1 MCPFSKLWLWPRAA
15 ALCRWLQALWHEDLL
30 EASFADEAG
39 LGRAPH
45 RLERGLAATRYRKMP
60 RGWLVWLC
68 LGLAGTSPQ
77 SFELRGKV
85 WCGFPRWSKVAVVT
99 GGTVRHVVAG
109 VVCVVARLLRSS
121 APGKHLMEY
130 NPLESAPESKEFNES
145 RFQEIR
151 QLDAPWILEM
161 EWRSRERTVLLYYA
175 NLCHIYASQSL
186 EAWLTSHLEVDQP
199 AGCHGFGAPCVVI
212 DSSPLVRGEMAPK
225 VCSRD
230 AAELHSLNKVNAGAR
245 FQRLC
250 ICRAMRFGQGM
261 TRMSSKFYH
270 SHPFAP
276 LRHHFARRGQLSP
289 AAGARILADSGEQMR
304 KSEKQ
309 WKTYAWKH
317 WTYRRAETIAMD
329 DTYLYM
335 FLASS
340 CTVLPFFA
348 CVLFFVLVDHRSLQE
363 YQLTFHTMKRRH
375 FNRVLFY
382 LHSVCFTI
390 VLTMT
395 SRCIRIQ
402 KNIDNVL
409 THYCTPFRV
418 KSTGNVLFSSVIEAN
433 WWTVDNGN
441 IQEYTRIYKNTQ
453 EYTVK
458 FNEFFKMTGDS
469 ADHEASS
476 VSSWI
481 RQE

>member
-1 MCPFSKLWLWPRAA
+1 MSCAAWVLNPLKYHYCNFIWLFLILLEPGVEPGSKLSMCPFSKLWLWPRAA

-60 RGWLVWLC
+60 SGWLVWLC

-85 WCGFPRWSKVAVVT
+85 WFPKVIQSC
-99 GGTVRHVVAG
+99 

-130 NPLESAPESKEFNES
+130 NPLESAPPESKEFNES

-261 TRMSSKFYH
+261 TRMSSKFHH

-276 LRHHFARRGQLSP
+276 LRHHFARHGQLSP

-304 KSEKQ
+304 KSDKQ

-317 WTYRRAETIAMD
+317 WTYPQSWDDSHGRHLLVHVSCQFLHCLAIFCMCSFLCSCRSSLFAGVPAHISYHEAEA
-329 DTYLYM
+329 LQPSAV
-335 FLASS
+335 LSS
-340 CTVLPFFA
+340 LC
-348 CVLFFVLVDHRSLQE
+348 LFHYSIDNDKQVNMSFVLSFFTTSESRRT
-363 YQLTFHTMKRRH
+363 LTTFLLTTVHLSGS
-375 FNRVLFY
+375 RVQAMY
-382 LHSVCFTI
+382 
-390 VLTMT
+390 
-395 SRCIRIQ
+395 
-402 KNIDNVL
+402 
-409 THYCTPFRV
+409 
-418 KSTGNVLFSSVIEAN
+418 FSALS
-433 WWTVDNGN
+433 
-441 IQEYTRIYKNTQ
+441 
-453 EYTVK
+453 
-458 FNEFFKMTGDS
+458 
-469 ADHEASS
+469 
-476 VSSWI
+476 
-481 RQE
+481 